1 MLKRWPNG
9 SLVLAAVAC
18 GFSTPALCHT
28 IDGVDGD
35 GSFDASRLLP
45 HDAAAVPAPASGTG
59 AVLAGDQNSSCCGAA
74 AAPTEIIVSD
84 WKLQAAADPLLLAGR
99 FDQPPGET
107 TDYSVAG
114 APEAPESLGLAPS
127 AATERGWAD
136 HIPGGDTGRSGF
148 WRQAGAVKT
157 ESLLLLGYFSVASG
171 QKLFKD
177 TAPFHF
183 SNEGWFGKDTHNIGV
198 DKLAHAFNTYLMA
211 EFLHDRIHRRTGGAE
226 GDALT
231 AGLIASGLM
240 IFNELSDGIE
250 PDSGWSPQDALMN
263 FAGAG
268 FSILRNTVPGLKE
281 KVAFKLEIVPNEHV
295 YSFSGKPHF
304 EQQRY
309 MFSIKGAGFQQL
321 ERSPLRFLDLQLG
334 YYASDFLLE
343 DRAKGIEPKRHLFV
357 GVGLNIGELLFGKSR
372 SGVGKAAY
380 TVLDYL
386 QLPYTSIR
394 YDTTGRVG
402 N

>member
-1 MLKRWPNG
+1 MLKRWPDG
-9 SLVLAAVAC
+9 SLILAAVAC
-18 GFSTPALCHT
+18 GFSTPALAHT
-28 IDGVDGD
+28 VDGD
-35 GSFDASRLLP
+35 GTLDAGGLLP
-45 HDAAAVPAPASGTG
+45 QEAAAVPAPTPETG
-59 AVLAGDQNSSCCGAA
+59 PVLVGDQNSPCCDAA
-74 AAPTEIIVSD
+74 AGSAEIIVSD
-84 WKLQAAADPLLLAGR
+84 WKLQPAADPVLLAAR
-99 FDQPPGET
+99 FDQPPHET
-107 TDYSVAG
+107 ADYSVTG
-114 APEAPESLGLAPS
+114 ALETPDSLSIPPS

-136 HIPGGDTGRSGF
+136 HVPGGDTGRTGF
-148 WRQAGAVKT
+148 WRQAGTVKT

-211 EFLHDRIHRRTGGAE
+211 EFFHDRIHRRTGGAE

-281 KVAFKLEIVPNEHV
+281 KVAFKMEIVPNEHV

-304 EQQRY
+304 QQQRY
-309 MFSIKGAGFQQL
+309 MFSIKGAGFRQL

-357 GVGLNIGELLFGKSR
+357 GVGLNIGELFFGKSR